1 MQIISFILTK
11 TGQSNCRP
19 YDVAIVRPYDVA
31 IVRVTDI
38 LHDNSTIYGLD
49 EDESTYYESDIIIQ
63 LATSPLKDIFQKEI
77 LNTQF

>member
-1 MQIISFILTK
+1 MCQRMQIISFILTI
-11 TGQSNCRP
+11 TGQSNC
-19 YDVAIVRPYDVA
+19 RPYDVA

-49 EDESTYYESDIIIQ
+49 EDESTYYESDVIIQ

-77 LNTQF
+77 AR

>member
-1 MQIISFILTK
+1 MQILSFILTII
-11 TGQSNCRP
+11 GQSNC
-19 YDVAIVRPYDVA
+19 RPYDVA

-77 LNTQF
+77 LNFSTRS